1 MIFLYFFNRKE
12 CVKLSCRPM
21 IVLQILISTILV
33 ASTSEPFYRTP
44 DSTYSS
50 GTISKPGLITRIIE
64 EEWVQL
70 QVNGQTGWA
79 LRNQIKLP
87 EDFGAEFGQALS
99 RNTLTLREKPNS
111 QGRPLATIPKLES
124 IRVLNF
130 AISPNP
136 NQTWVR
142 VEWGKKTGFV
152 ELHSLF
158 TSADLATRA
167 RINGEWNDVL
177 YHNDGWLETFR
188 QKRFGVAE
196 ADMFELSQRALISQP
211 TVKLMIEPRRDSAV
225 VTTVSGLE
233 TYSIADST
241 IVKWGETKAKNH
253 GAVWVR
259 IRESLPTPAT
269 RAGNEY
275 LTNDIL
281 SRPLFDMA
289 TSRANPH
296 VMVVSAQGVFL
307 THDGQKWKKLKE
319 FGDSNYPVA
328 FSGDGTLFVG
338 QHQSDNLGETFTPF
352 LKWDNVTHVIRSGLQ
367 SVPSQMRIV
376 DIRNRDDDKSLLI
389 ELDVGRKRI
398 VQLSTGDKGTTWA
411 FEGERGSCSSSVSAL
426 NCHRQA
432 TSIH

>member
-1 MIFLYFFNRKE
+1 
-12 CVKLSCRPM
+12 M
-21 IVLQILISTILV
+21 IVLQILINTILV
-33 ASTSEPFYRTP
+33 ASTAEPFYRTP

-50 GTISKPGLITRIIE
+50 GTILKPGLVTRIIE

-70 QVNGQTGWA
+70 QVNGQKGWA

-87 EDFGAEFGQALS
+87 EDFGAELGQALS
-99 RNTLTLREKPNS
+99 RNAVALREKPNLQS
-111 QGRPLATIPKLES
+111 PFLTTIPKLES
-124 IRVLNF
+124 VQVLNF

-142 VEWGKKTGFV
+142 IEWNKKTGFV

-167 RINGEWNDVL
+167 RIIGEWKDVL

-188 QKRFGVAE
+188 QERFGVAE
-196 ADMFELSQRALISQP
+196 ADMFELSQKALISQP

-225 VTTVSGLE
+225 VTTVSALE
-233 TYSIADST
+233 THSISDST
-241 IVKWGETKAKNH
+241 TIKWGETKAQKH
-253 GAVWVR
+253 GSVWIR
-259 IRESLPTPAT
+259 IHESPPSPTT
-269 RAGNEY
+269 RTTNEY
-275 LTNDIL
+275 STNDIL
-281 SRPLFDMA
+281 SRSLFDMA
-289 TSRANPH
+289 TSRVNPH
-296 VMVVSAQGVFL
+296 VMAVSAQGVFL
-307 THDGQKWKKLKE
+307 TRDGQKWKKLKE

-389 ELDVGRKRI
+389 ELDVGKKRI
-398 VQLSTGDKGTTWA
+398 VQISTGDKGTTWA
-411 FEGERGSCSSSVSAL
+411 FEGERCAL

-432 TSIH
+432 KSTH